1 MAKKKIVTGFVIQ
14 NSAAPQAAQASRIE
28 TPASRNRTRAK
39 AVARTGG
46 REVVTKGKDAKGKD
60 AKEKF
65 FMLRAMDRLGE
76 VADDHAVL
84 ATGVAVVAGVQL
96 SNRLIDPGVTYLKD
110 VIKGEGGKKVTEAA
124 SDEVK
129 GAFSLGDVGSFLSGA
144 IGSLK

>member
-1 MAKKKIVTGFVIQ
+1 MAKKKVVTGFVIQ
-14 NSAAPQAAQASRIE
+14 NSATPGAQSATGTSTARSQAAAG
-28 TPASRNRTRAK
+28 RNRSKSKSVSR
-39 AVARTGG
+39 VGS
-46 REVVTKGKDAKGKD
+46 REVATKGKD

-84 ATGVAVVAGVQL
+84 ATGVAVIAGVQA
-96 SNRLIDPGVTYLKD
+96 SNRLIDPAVTYVKD

-129 GAFSLGDVGSFLSGA
+129 GAFSLGDVGSFLSSA